1 MGKARRKERDGD
13 ANQAD
18 TKLYLEEGVLERKL
32 PDADLRLLV
41 DLPAGLDYNEWLA
54 SHTLALFEHVNL
66 VYGTIS
72 EFCTTSGCPDMTGPG
87 TRMYLWFDEKGKKT
101 RVAAPQYIDYVM
113 TFTQKTVSDESIFP
127 TKYANE
133 FPSSFES
140 IARKILRLLFHVIA
154 HLYAAHFREVA
165 LLGLHAHLNLTFAH
179 LTALHRRFNLIEPK
193 ETEVLRDLEIALR
206 LTDDPVPSGA
216 TSSSSSSST
225 TNTTTTTSSASTNQ
239 QQPNSSSIS
248 SSSCAAIATTT
259 TTTDSGSATST
270 TASDS
275 CLLRTDAATERM
287 LVENNNSSSSTF
299 IDGDAT
305 AQPICKQP
313 LESGS
318 VNNSHSN
325 ATSSNKEQMM
335 QTCGP
340 GGTGSTGS
348 STGSVGMI
356 GCGVGYSSSSG
367 AAGSTATQQQS
378 SNTQT
383 TA

>member
-193 ETEVLRDLEIALR
+193 ETEVLRDLEVALR
-206 LTDDPVPSGA
+206 LTDDPVPSSGA
-216 TSSSSSSST
+216 TTSSSSST
-225 TNTTTTTSSASTNQ
+225 GTNPQ
-239 QQPNSSSIS
+239 QQPAGS
-248 SSSCAAIATTT
+248 SSSAA
-259 TTTDSGSATST
+259 DSGSVSATST
-270 TASDS
+270 TTADS
-275 CLLRTDAATERM
+275 AACLLRTGGGPLEGGERM
-287 LVENNNSSSSTF
+287 LVENNNSSSTF

-318 VNNSHSN
+318 VNNSHSSE
-325 ATSSNKEQMM
+325 T
-335 QTCGP
+335 TCGP
-340 GGTGSTGS
+340 GGGGGVGGGGGSGS
-348 STGSVGMI
+348 SAGSVGMI

-367 AAGSTATQQQS
+367 AGSAAQQS